1 MTHLPTGA
9 AQGEL
14 GLEWLGR
21 SAPVVPQPSLPP
33 LPDGLHQWVAR
44 LCSAVVEIAAGD
56 RPAAQLYRVV
66 RPGPLERLQRRSRV
80 APSRNGPVRGV
91 SSLRLARQ
99 RPGVLEA
106 TAVVQGSARY
116 QAVALQLR
124 ERNGRWQVTAV
135 EIR

>member
-1 MTHLPTGA
+1 MARVRPTST
-9 AQGEL
+9 QGEL

-21 SAPVVPQPSLPP
+21 SSPVVPQTPLPP
-33 LPDGLHQWVAR
+33 LPDDLHRWVAR
-44 LCSAVVEIAAGD
+44 VCSAVVEVAAGD
-56 RPAAQLYRVV
+56 RPAGQLYRVI

-80 APSRNGPVRGV
+80 APSHNGPVRGV

-99 RPGVLEA
+99 RPGVVEA
-106 TAVVQGSARY
+106 TAVVQGSVRF

-124 ERNGRWQVTAV
+124 ERSGTWQVTAV